1 MNKMKLGSVLIC
13 EKNKE
18 VLDEISLALQAA
30 FPDCILL
37 TTDSGKKCISIA
49 QKKNPDIFILGLDI
63 TDMCGFELI
72 RAIRSLFENYIIV
85 LSNTGD
91 EYELVKTMK
100 EGADRYMK
108 QPVHDIELIVR
119 IKALMLNESIDNRH
133 NN

>member
-1 MNKMKLGSVLIC
+1 VKKVSLGSVLIC

-18 VLDEISLALQAA
+18 VLDEISISLQAA

-37 TTDSGKKCISIA
+37 TTDSGRKCISIA
-49 QKKNPDIFILGLDI
+49 QEKNPDIFILGLDI

-108 QPVHDIELIVR
+108 QPVHDIELIAR
-119 IKALMLNESIDNRH
+119 IKALMLNESIDNQH